1 MDNPVHQRPMP
12 TEADWRAL
20 KAILQKANEG
30 DPKAIE
36 QLRDFLDENPQ
47 VWKQVGNL
55 ARIAERAWIAAIT
68 NNDALGAE
76 AIKRELAHI
85 KKELIG
91 EDPSVVEE
99 LLGDQVL
106 ATLLE
111 VKYLESVSAESK
123 GSQITQATLL
133 LKRLDSA
140 QKRHLNAIKSLIQ
153 VRKLL
158 PNEDSTPGLRIY
170 VGERKTA

>member
-1 MDNPVHQRPMP
+1 MADLNNKRPMH
-12 TEADWRAL
+12 TEADWRVL
-20 KAILQKANEG
+20 TAILQKANGG
-30 DPKAIE
+30 DQKAIE
-36 QLRDFLDENPQ
+36 ALRNFLDENPQ
-47 VWKQVGNL
+47 VWKQAGNL
-55 ARIAERAWIAAIT
+55 ARIAEKAWIVAIA

-85 KKELIG
+85 KQELIG
-91 EDPSVVEE
+91 ENPSVVEE

-123 GSQITQATLL
+123 GSQVTQATLL

-170 VGERKTA
+170 VGERKAA